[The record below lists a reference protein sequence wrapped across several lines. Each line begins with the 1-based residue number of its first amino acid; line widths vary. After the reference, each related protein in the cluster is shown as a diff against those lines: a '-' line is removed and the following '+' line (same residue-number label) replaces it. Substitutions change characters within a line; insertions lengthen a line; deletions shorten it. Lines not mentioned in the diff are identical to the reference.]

1 MPKTFVLAPDSFKES
16 LSAEQACQAMQH
28 GIEKVFTD
36 ATFIHVPMAD
46 GGEGTV
52 DALVAAL
59 AGKQIFCEVTGPL
72 PTQKV
77 QTYFGL
83 LDDAQTAVIE
93 MAKANGIH
101 LLEKSQRNPLLT
113 TTLGTGEMIKVA
125 LDHGVTK
132 IIIGLGGSVTNDAGA
147 GMAQALGAKFY
158 DIDGGEVAVGGGQ
171 LKQIHQIDLSALD
184 ARLKQVE
191 IMIASDVNNPLCG
204 EQGASSVFGAQK
216 GATPDMVKQLDQNLS
231 HFADLVE
238 QQCGLDL
245 RNVAGAGAAGGLAFA
260 LMAFA
265 GAKIR
270 SGVELM
276 IEQTQ
281 LAEKIAQADYVF
293 TGEGGID
300 FQTKFGKTP
309 FGVAQVAKRL
319 NKPVIACAGYVG
331 EGIEELYAEGFTAIF
346 GIMDGACDLQTA
358 LDNAVKNLQR
368 TCLNVARI
376 LALTRNNHDHI
387 ILNKLNIFA

>member
-1 MPKTFVLAPDSFKES
+1 
-16 LSAEQACQAMQH
+16 
-28 GIEKVFTD
+28 
-36 ATFIHVPMAD
+36 
-46 GGEGTV
+46 
-52 DALVAAL
+52 
-59 AGKQIFCEVTGPL
+59 
-72 PTQKV
+72 
-77 QTYFGL
+77 
-83 LDDAQTAVIE
+83 
-93 MAKANGIH
+93 
-101 LLEKSQRNPLLT
+101 
-113 TTLGTGEMIKVA
+113 
-125 LDHGVTK
+125 
-132 IIIGLGGSVTNDAGA
+132 
-147 GMAQALGAKFY
+147 
-158 DIDGGEVAVGGGQ
+158 
-171 LKQIHQIDLSALD
+171 
-184 ARLKQVE
+184 
-191 IMIASDVNNPLCG
+191 
-204 EQGASSVFGAQK
+204 
-216 GATPDMVKQLDQNLS
+216 
-231 HFADLVE
+231 
-238 QQCGLDL
+238 
-245 RNVAGAGAAGGLAFA
+245 
-260 LMAFA
+260 MAFA

-358 LDNAVKNLQR
+358 LDNAEKNLQS
-368 TCLNVARI
+368 TCQNVARI

>member
-1 MPKTFVLAPDSFKES
+1 MKTFLLAPDSFKES
-16 LSAEQACQAMQH
+16 MTAEQACFAMQR
-28 GIEKVFTD
+28 GIQKVIAD
-36 ATFIHVPMAD
+36 AKFIHVPMAD

-52 DALVAAL
+52 DALVAARNGRKV
-59 AGKQIFCEVTGPL
+59 AIEVSGPL
-72 PTQKV
+72 THQRI

-83 LDDAQTAVIE
+83 IENDQTAVIE
-93 MAKANGIH
+93 MAMANGIH
-101 LLEKSQRNPLLT
+101 LIEKSQRNPLIT
-113 TTLGTGEMIKVA
+113 STLGTGEMIKAA
-125 LDHGVTK
+125 LDLAVTK

-147 GMAQALGAKFY
+147 GMAQDLGAKFL
-158 DIDGGEVAVGGGQ
+158 DQHDNDVALGGGQ
-171 LKQIHQIDLSALD
+171 LNQIQRIDISNLD
-184 ARLKQVE
+184 SRLKN
-191 IMIASDVNNPLCG
+191 IDIIIASDVNNPLYG
-204 EQGASSVFGAQK
+204 ENGASVVFAPQK
-216 GATPDMVKQLDQNLS
+216 GASTKMVEILDQNLQYFS
-231 HFADLVE
+231 ELVE
-238 QQCGLDL
+238 STLNLQKQD
-245 RNVAGAGAAGGLAFA
+245 VAGAGAAGGLGFG

-346 GIMDGACDLQTA
+346 GIVDGACDLQTA
-358 LDNAVKNLQR
+358 LDNAEKNLQR
-368 TCLNVARI
+368 TCQNIAR
-376 LALTRNNHDHI
+376 LLSAQQPNLS
-387 ILNKLNIFA
+387 